1 MLYIKGINTM
11 KKTIVIML
19 ALVCNLTARA
29 QQTETIESF
38 VANSHE
44 PEWYAA
50 QADAWQKKVDENPQ
64 DQWAWRNLFRATCYH
79 DQFTGGWGE
88 HQDESKTADVIRK
101 MEAALPDSYVLNL
114 CKGRFCLTTDE
125 AAKRGD
131 NILRAIELMPE
142 DICPE
147 DLDFL
152 AVRLWINDPENP
164 RVKEL
169 YTRSY
174 QNRYFPARIMH
185 FNHNML
191 QCMQPNA
198 LYFSNGDL
206 DTEPMK
212 MLQEALGER
221 TDVIII
227 NVSFLHATSFMNAIY
242 KRLNIQPLTMNVQ
255 DYGDK
260 YGEEWLQHYEAD
272 IIMYLINE
280 SRRPA
285 YFSPTNPKV
294 SILNKD
300 SIYNEGLVLKYS
312 PKPYNN
318 FDVAM
323 HNVKEVYN
331 LEYLAE
337 PDLVYDSWETSAKLD
352 MNHVTL
358 LANLVGKFRKKG
370 DEAQAK
376 RLYNILS
383 KCVERC
389 APLQSDSY
397 SQEYPLEDRKAY
409 YENLLKEQLQ

>member
-1 MLYIKGINTM
+1 MR
-11 KKTIVIML
+11 KTIVILM
-19 ALVCNLTARA
+19 ALMGNMWTFA
-29 QQTETIESF
+29 QKAETVETF
-38 VANSHE
+38 VANKYE

-50 QADAWQKKVDENPQ
+50 QAEEWQKKVDENPQ
-64 DQWAWRNLFRATCYH
+64 NQWAWRNLFLATYYH
-79 DQFTGGWGE
+79 DQFTNGWGVL
-88 HQDESKTADVIRK
+88 QDESKTADVLRK
-101 MEAALPDSYVLNL
+101 MEATLPDSFVLNL
-114 CKGRFCLTTDE
+114 CKGRFCLSTDE

-131 NILRAIELMPE
+131 NIPRAIELMQE

-147 DLDFL
+147 DLEYL
-152 AVRLWINDPENP
+152 ATRLWIVDPENP

-169 YTRSY
+169 YTKTY
-174 QNRYFPARIMH
+174 QNKYFPTRIMH
-185 FNHNML
+185 FNYNML
-191 QCMQPNA
+191 QCLPPNA

-206 DTEPMK
+206 DTVPMK
-212 MLQEALGER
+212 VLQEALGER
-221 TDVIII
+221 TDVTII
-227 NVSFLHATSFMNAIY
+227 NNSFLHATPFMEALY
-242 KRLNIQPLTMNVQ
+242 KKLNIKPLTLNVQ
-255 DYGDK
+255 DYGK
-260 YGEEWLQHYEAD
+260 YGEDWLEHYESD
-272 IIMYLINE
+272 IIMYIIHE
-280 SRRPA
+280 SKRPA
-285 YFSPTNPKV
+285 YFSPTNGKV
-294 SILNKD
+294 SVLNED

-337 PDLVYDSWETSAKLD
+337 PDLIYDSWQTSEQMD

-358 LANLVGKFRKKG
+358 LANLISKFRKKG

-389 APLQSDSY
+389 AIAHKNTDQPEEL
-397 SQEYPLEDRKAY
+397 KTY

>member
-1 MLYIKGINTM
+1 M

-19 ALVCNLTARA
+19 TLVCNLTARA

-50 QADAWQKKVDENPQ
+50 QAEAWQKKVDENPQ

-101 MEAALPDSYVLNL
+101 MEAALPDSYLLNL
-114 CKGRFCLTTDE
+114 CKGRFCLTPDE

-142 DICPE
+142 DISPE
-147 DLDFL
+147 DLEYL

-227 NVSFLHATSFMNAIY
+227 NVSFLHATPFMNAIY
-242 KRLNIQPLTMNVQ
+242 KRLNIQPLALNVQ

-294 SILNKD
+294 SILDKD
-300 SIYNEGLVLKYS
+300 SIYNEALVLKYS

-389 APLQSDSY
+389 APQQSDSY

-409 YENLLKEQLQ
+409 YKNLLKEQLQ

>member
-1 MLYIKGINTM
+1 MR
-11 KKTIVIML
+11 KTIVILM
-19 ALVCNLTARA
+19 ALMGNMWGFA
-29 QQTETIESF
+29 QKAETIESI
-38 VANSHE
+38 VANTHE

-50 QADAWQKKVDENPQ
+50 QAEAWQKIVDANPK

-79 DQFTGGWGE
+79 DQFTNGWGVN
-88 HQDESKTADVIRK
+88 QDESKTADVIRK
-101 MEAALPDSYVLNL
+101 MEATLPDSYVLNL

-131 NILRAIELMPE
+131 NIPRAIELMPE

-147 DLDFL
+147 DLEYL
-152 AVRLWINDPENP
+152 AVRLWIVDPENP

-169 YTRSY
+169 YTKSY
-174 QNRYFPARIMH
+174 QKKYFPARIMH

-191 QCMQPNA
+191 QCLPPNA

-221 TDVIII
+221 TDVTII
-227 NVSFLHATSFMNAIY
+227 NVSFLHSTPFMAALY
-242 KRLNIQPLTMNVQ
+242 KKLNIKPLTLNVQ
-255 DYGDK
+255 DYGK
-260 YGEEWLQHYEAD
+260 YGDDWLQHYESD
-272 IIMYLINE
+272 IIMYIIHE
-280 SRRPA
+280 SKRPA
-285 YFSPTNPKV
+285 YFSPTNGIVP
-294 SILNKD
+294 ILNKD

-337 PDLVYDSWETSAKLD
+337 PDLVYDSWESSERMD

-358 LANLVGKFRKKG
+358 LANLISKFRKKG
-370 DEAQAK
+370 DEAQAQ

-389 APLQSDSY
+389 AIAHKKKT
-397 SQEYPLEDRKAY
+397 DRPEEQKAYKAY
-409 YENLLKEQLQ
+409 YDNLLKEQLQ

>member
-1 MLYIKGINTM
+1 MR
-11 KKTIVIML
+11 KTIVILL
-19 ALVCNLTARA
+19 ALMGNMWTFA
-29 QQTETIESF
+29 QKAETVETF
-38 VANSHE
+38 VANKYE

-50 QADAWQKKVDENPQ
+50 QVEAWQKKVDENPQ
-64 DQWAWRNLFRATCYH
+64 NQWAWRNLFLATYYH
-79 DQFTGGWGE
+79 DQFTNGWGIIN
-88 HQDESKTADVIRK
+88 DETRTADVLRK
-101 MEAALPDSYVLNL
+101 MEATLPDSFVLNL
-114 CKGRFCLTTDE
+114 CKGRFCLSTDE

-131 NILRAIELMPE
+131 NIPRAIELMPE

-147 DLDFL
+147 DLEYL
-152 AVRLWINDPENP
+152 ATRLWIVDPENP

-169 YTRSY
+169 YTKTY
-174 QNRYFPARIMH
+174 QNKYFPTRIMH
-185 FNHNML
+185 FNYNML
-191 QCMQPNA
+191 QCLPPNA

-206 DTEPMK
+206 DTVPMK
-212 MLQEALGER
+212 VLQEALGER
-221 TDVIII
+221 TDVTII
-227 NVSFLHATSFMNAIY
+227 NNSFLYATPFMEALY
-242 KRLNIQPLTMNVQ
+242 KKLNIKPLTLNVQ
-255 DYGDK
+255 DYGK
-260 YGEEWLQHYEAD
+260 YGEEWLQHYESD
-272 IIMYLINE
+272 IIMYLIKE
-280 SRRPA
+280 SKRPA
-285 YFSPTNPKV
+285 YFSPTNGNV
-294 SILNKD
+294 SVLNED

-337 PDLVYDSWETSAKLD
+337 PDLIYDSWQTSEQMD

-358 LANLVGKFRKKG
+358 LANLISKFRKKG

-389 APLQSDSY
+389 AIAHKNTDQPEEL
-397 SQEYPLEDRKAY
+397 KTY

>member
-1 MLYIKGINTM
+1 MR
-11 KKTIVIML
+11 TIIIML
-19 ALVCNLTARA
+19 ALMGNMFIYA
-29 QQTETIESF
+29 QKAETIESF
-38 VANSHE
+38 VANKYE
-44 PEWYAA
+44 TEWYAA
-50 QADAWQKKVDENPQ
+50 QAEAWQKKVDANPQ
-64 DQWAWRNLFRATCYH
+64 DQWAWRNLFHATYYH
-79 DQFTGGWGE
+79 DQFTNGWGVL
-88 HQDESKTADVIRK
+88 QDESKTADVLRK
-101 MEAALPDSYVLNL
+101 MEATLPDSFVLNL

-131 NILRAIELMPE
+131 NIPRAIELMPD

-147 DLDFL
+147 DLEYL
-152 AVRLWINDPENP
+152 ATRLWIVDPENP

-169 YTRSY
+169 YTKSY
-174 QNRYFPARIMH
+174 QKKYFPARIMH

-191 QCMQPNA
+191 QCLPPNA

-221 TDVIII
+221 TDVTII
-227 NVSFLHATSFMNAIY
+227 NVSFLHSTPFMAALY
-242 KRLNIQPLTMNVQ
+242 KKLNIKPLTLNVQ
-255 DYGDK
+255 DYGK
-260 YGEEWLQHYEAD
+260 YGEEWLQHYESD
-272 IIMYLINE
+272 IIMYIIHE
-280 SRRPA
+280 SKRPA
-285 YFSPTNPKV
+285 YFSPTNGIVP
-294 SILNKD
+294 ILNKD

-337 PDLVYDSWETSAKLD
+337 PDLVYDSWESSERMD

-358 LANLVGKFRKKG
+358 LANLISKFRKKG

-389 APLQSDSY
+389 AIAHKNTDQP
-397 SQEYPLEDRKAY
+397 EEMKAY

>member
-1 MLYIKGINTM
+1 MR
-11 KKTIVIML
+11 KTIVIIL
-19 ALVCNLTARA
+19 ALVSHCIANA
-29 QQTETIESF
+29 QQAETIESIT
-38 VANSHE
+38 ANSHE

-50 QADAWQKKVDENPQ
+50 QAEAWQKRVDADPQ
-64 DQWAWRNLFRATCYH
+64 DQWAWRNLFRATCYYE
-79 DQFTGGWGE
+79 QFTGGWGE
-88 HQDESKTADVIRK
+88 NQDESRTADVIRR

-142 DICPE
+142 NICPE
-147 DLDFL
+147 DLEFL

-169 YTRSY
+169 YTKSY
-174 QNRYFPARIMH
+174 QSRYFPSRHMH

-191 QCMQPNA
+191 QSMQPNA

-227 NVSFLHATSFMNAIY
+227 NLSFLHATTFMDALY
-242 KRLNIQPLTMNVQ
+242 KKLNITPLTLNVQ

-260 YGEEWLQHYEAD
+260 YGEKWLQYYEAD

-280 SRRPA
+280 SKRPA

-294 SILNKD
+294 SILDTD

-337 PDLVYDSWETSAKLD
+337 PDLVYDSWETSAMVDL
-352 MNHVTL
+352 NHVTL
-358 LANLVGKFRKKG
+358 LAHLIAKFRKKG
-370 DEAQAK
+370 DEDQAM
-376 RLYNILS
+376 RLYKILS

-389 APLQSDSY
+389 VPRQSDSY
-397 SQEYPLEDRKAY
+397 SQEYPMEDRKAY
-409 YENLLKEQLQ
+409 YEKLLKKQLQ

>member
-1 MLYIKGINTM
+1 MR
-11 KKTIVIML
+11 KTIVILM
-19 ALVCNLTARA
+19 ALMGNMWSFA
-29 QQTETIESF
+29 QKAETIETF
-38 VANSHE
+38 VANKYE

-50 QADAWQKKVDENPQ
+50 QVEAWQKKVDANPK
-64 DQWAWRNLFRATCYH
+64 DQWAWRNLFRATYYH
-79 DQFTGGWGE
+79 DQFTNGWGVL
-88 HQDESKTADVIRK
+88 QDESKTADVLRK
-101 MEAALPDSYVLNL
+101 MEATLPDSFVLNL
-114 CKGRFCLTTDE
+114 CKGRFCLSTDE

-131 NILRAIELMPE
+131 NIPRAIELMPE

-147 DLDFL
+147 DLEYL
-152 AVRLWINDPENP
+152 ATRLWIVDPENP

-169 YTRSY
+169 YTKTY
-174 QNRYFPARIMH
+174 QNKYYPTRIMH
-185 FNHNML
+185 FNYNML
-191 QCMQPNA
+191 QCLPPNA

-206 DTEPMK
+206 DTVPMK
-212 MLQEALGER
+212 VLQEALGER
-221 TDVIII
+221 TDVTII
-227 NVSFLHATSFMNAIY
+227 NNSFLYATPFMEALY
-242 KRLNIQPLTMNVQ
+242 KKLNIKPLTLNVQ
-255 DYGDK
+255 DYGK
-260 YGEEWLQHYEAD
+260 YGEEWLQHYESD
-272 IIMYLINE
+272 IIMYLIKE
-280 SRRPA
+280 SKRPA
-285 YFSPTNPKV
+285 YFSPTNGNV
-294 SILNKD
+294 SVLNED

-337 PDLVYDSWETSAKLD
+337 PDLIYDSWQTSEQMD

-358 LANLVGKFRKKG
+358 LANLISKFRKKG

-389 APLQSDSY
+389 AIAHKNTDQPEEL
-397 SQEYPLEDRKAY
+397 KTY

>member
-1 MLYIKGINTM
+1 M

-142 DICPE
+142 DICPV
-147 DLDFL
+147 DLEYL

-169 YTRSY
+169 YTKSY

-227 NVSFLHATSFMNAIY
+227 NVSFLHATPFMNAIY
-242 KRLNIQPLTMNVQ
+242 KRLNIQPLSLNVQ

-294 SILNKD
+294 SILDKD

-323 HNVKEVYN
+323 HNVKEVYD

-337 PDLVYDSWETSAKLD
+337 PDLVYDSWETSAMLD

-389 APLQSDSY
+389 APQQSDSY

-409 YENLLKEQLQ
+409 YKNLLKEQLQ